1 MDTTEEGPDQG
12 KLEGKAPQRRIRK
25 REDSRLEEVAK
36 AVAGGYCRL
45 QMLKLALAI
54 RVAGHR
60 RGALEGRGV
69 CPSLPMHPW
78 AQEHEVCFLRH
89 STAVRPAPDYPPC
102 PGLCLIKG
110 GGGLEVPGAVT
121 MAGAG
126 DSQSGW
132 GQLLAVAGAGAG
144 GWGASKG
151 MRQGA
156 V

>member
-36 AVAGGYCRL
+36 AVVGGYCRL

-60 RGALEGRGV
+60 LGTLEGRGV

-78 AQEHEVCFLRH
+78 A
-89 STAVRPAPDYPPC
+89 
-102 PGLCLIKG
+102 
-110 GGGLEVPGAVT
+110 
-121 MAGAG
+121 
-126 DSQSGW
+126 
-132 GQLLAVAGAGAG
+132 
-144 GWGASKG
+144 
-151 MRQGA
+151 
-156 V
+156 